1 MMKKTWIVFFSL
13 IICFL
18 VFSEN
23 IFADGTAR
31 GLFINRM
38 KDNPDV
44 PRHELVERHRF
55 VDVRF
60 ELFDLGKVDR
70 DNKGASLELNL
81 FDDTVLKAIRD
92 RIERNKSGGVAWIG
106 HIDGEVD
113 SSVTFVVEDQR
124 VSGTITMQDTLYHI
138 RHIKDNLH
146 VIRDID
152 TYGLFV
158 AEKLVVANML
168 EPLESEV
175 LDLVN
180 RERKIAGLNP
190 LDNDDRLTRAA
201 RGHSEDMAQQNYFS
215 HTSLDGRSPGDRIK
229 AEGYSGFT
237 YGENI
242 AAGYSTPVAVMNA
255 WMNSPGHRANILN
268 PSFCDIGVGHAT
280 GGSFRDYWTQNF
292 GCGADTPSTPTP
304 SVAPTATPTPSAA
317 PTATPTPSAAPT
329 ATPTPSETPTATPTS
344 QGNSFESEV
353 FKLVNQER
361 RKAGLDLL
369 SNDTRL
375 ASSARKHSKD
385 MAQQN
390 FFSHTSLDGR
400 TPGDR
405 IKAEGYSGFTY
416 GENIAAGFS
425 TPESVMEVWMNSP
438 GHRAN
443 ILNPDFCDIGV
454 GYAEGGNFRHYWTQN
469 FGCGADTPSTPTPTP
484 TSTATPSPPQDIQ
497 IETGE
502 VSIDHNWT
510 TVGFT
515 KSFTDPIVVVKPFS
529 LNGGHPGVIR
539 IRNVSSTG
547 FEVRLQEWQYLDG
560 QHTLEAVGF
569 LIMERGKY
577 TLNNGKQIIA
587 DRFDTNQTSTFDNIL
602 FDLNF
607 QDIPVVVTSIST
619 FNGSD
624 TVTGRIRNI
633 SRQGFEFIMQE
644 QESNSQS
651 HTTETINYIACP
663 PSSDT
668 INGVSFKV
676 ATTGNIV
683 THSPRTIPF
692 GETFNPLPVFISDM
706 QTTNGRDTSNLRWKN
721 KTMSSIDVLIDEE
734 QSLDSETGHI
744 SEEVGYILFSQ

>member
-1 MMKKTWIVFFSL
+1 MKKTWIVFFSL

-18 VFSEN
+18 VLPEN

-31 GLFINRM
+31 GLFIDRM

-60 ELFDLGKVDR
+60 ELFDLAKVSK

-113 SSVTFVVEDQR
+113 STVTFVVEDQR

-158 AEKLVVANML
+158 AEKLIVANML

-180 RERKIAGLNP
+180 RERTIAGLNP

-268 PSFCDIGVGHAT
+268 PNFCDIGVGHAV
-280 GGSFRDYWTQNF
+280 GGGRFRDYWTQNF
-292 GCGADTPSTPTP
+292 GCGEDTSSTP
-304 SVAPTATPTPSAA
+304 TPTPSAA
-317 PTATPTPSAAPT
+317 PTATPTPSAA
-329 ATPTPSETPTATPTS
+329 PTATPTS

-361 RKAGLDLL
+361 IKAGLDLL

-375 ASSARKHSKD
+375 TSSARKHSED

-390 FFSHTSLDGR
+390 FFSHRSLDGR

-425 TPESVMEVWMNSP
+425 TPESVMEAWMNSP

-497 IETGE
+497 IEIGE

-510 TVGFT
+510 TVGLT
-515 KSFTDPIVVVKPFS
+515 KSFTDPIVVVKPLS
-529 LNGGHPGVIR
+529 LNGGHPAVVR
-539 IRNVSSTG
+539 VRNVSSTG
-547 FEVRLQEWQYLDG
+547 FDVRIQEWQYLDG
-560 QHTLEAVGF
+560 QHTIETVGF

-577 TLNNGKQIIA
+577 TLNNGVQIVA
-587 DRFDTNQTSTFDNIL
+587 DRFDTDQTSTFDNIP
-602 FDLNF
+602 FNLNF
-607 QDIPVVVTSIST
+607 QDVPVVITSIST

-624 TVTGRIRNI
+624 TVTGRIKNT
-633 SRQGFEFIMQE
+633 SKQGFGFLLQE
-644 QESNSQS
+644 QESNQLS
-651 HTTETINYIACP
+651 HITETIDYIACP
-663 PSSDT
+663 QSSGV
-668 INGVSFKV
+668 INDVSFKV
-676 ATTGNIV
+676 ANTGNVV
-683 THSPRTIPF
+683 TDRLQTIQF
-692 GETFNPLPVFISDM
+692 GKTFNQLPVFISDM
-706 QTTNGRDTSNLRWKN
+706 QTTNGINTSNVRWKN
-721 KTMSSIDVLIDEE
+721 KTRSSIDLLIDEE
-734 QSLDSETGHI
+734 QSKDSETGHI
-744 SEEVGYILFSQ
+744 PEEVGYMLFSQ